1 MRFANWSYS
10 QGDGSALILK
20 DEPNLFT
27 FSVHSEKNFP
37 FRKQESDLDL
47 SLDDGVEDKEY
58 LDILQVSPGIS
69 RVMDCAAK
77 FPPLLPE
84 IEMSY
89 KHRFENKVY

>member
-1 MRFANWSYS
+1 MNRTCS
-10 QGDGSALILK
+10 
-20 DEPNLFT
+20 
-27 FSVHSEKNFP
+27 
-37 FRKQESDLDL
+37 
-47 SLDDGVEDKEY
+47 
-58 LDILQVSPGIS
+58 ILQCFCNSVGGNMSQEPKWVKPGIS